1 MERVIS
7 RRIRVLVCVGAVWL
21 ALLGAAEL
29 PARAAAF
36 TVTLQYAAGA
46 GCPDAADFKA
56 IVTTRLG
63 YDPFSDSAPDHV
75 LVRMA
80 RRDSSLDGRIEWRD
94 ASGKWA
100 GDQSFPLVSTD
111 CLQLART
118 MGFALALQIQFLAK
132 TGAAVNDVAALAEK
146 PPPAATPTP
155 PPTPMPTPPVIV
167 TPANE
172 PTTAPGVTSAAPA
185 PAPGPRPVFAMGAGP
200 SIGFGMSS
208 TPILLGRVFGAVAW
222 QHVSIEL
229 AAVVSLPSTTRRPD
243 GAGFSQQHLLLS
255 AASCAALSR
264 WNACLLVNAGEIRL
278 MGQDIDRPSSAE
290 VPVVEAGARVAVV
303 QRLGARV
310 FVSAHAD
317 GLALLTRWTGRLDQV
332 AVWTAPRFAAAI
344 GVDTGV
350 RFP

>member
-1 MERVIS
+1 MSGDAARVA
-7 RRIRVLVCVGAVWL
+7 RVVCVGAVWL
-21 ALLGAAEL
+21 AWLGAAEL

-36 TVTLQYAAGA
+36 TVTLQYAAAA

-56 IVTTRLG
+56 IVIARLG
-63 YDPFSDSAPDHV
+63 YDAFSDSAPDHV
-75 LVRMA
+75 LVRLA

-94 ASGKWA
+94 STGKWA

-132 TGAAVNDVAALAEK
+132 AGAAANDVAAVTEN

-155 PPTPMPTPPVIV
+155 PPTTPTAPIV
-167 TPANE
+167 VSPARG
-172 PTTAPGVTSAAPA
+172 PATAPGVTSGAPA
-185 PAPGPRPVFAMGAGP
+185 PARGLRPVFAMGAGP
-200 SIGFGMSS
+200 SMGFGMSS
-208 TPILLGRVFGAVAW
+208 APILLGRVFGAVAW

-229 AAVVSLPSTTRRPD
+229 AASVSVPSTTRRPD

-255 AASCAALSR
+255 AASCAGLSR
-264 WNACLLVNAGEIRL
+264 WNACLLVNAGEIR
-278 MGQDIDRPSSAE
+278 MWGQDIDRPSSAE
-290 VPVVEAGARVAVV
+290 VPVVEAGARMSVV

-317 GLALLTRWTGRLDQV
+317 GLVLLTRWTGRLDQV
-332 AVWTAPRFAAAI
+332 PVWTAPRFAAAI